1 MKKRLPLFLSPIL
14 MSTAVLLAGCSP
26 TLSEQAATE
35 QVAKENELMQMEVDN
50 TNAMVNEFEGKRNG
64 MRQVP

>member
-26 TLSEQAATE
+26 TLSTQAAAE
-35 QVAKENELMQMEVDN
+35 QVAKEDELTQMEVDN
-50 TNAMVNEFEGKRNG
+50 TDAMVKEFERKRNG